1 MLILLLFAATQVFA
15 PVTASVSDGTD
26 GVAAFIE
33 GRAGWNNEVAPGTV
47 GHILLVDKD
56 GITVE
61 SIEIGENDTF
71 YSISLNN
78 VNWAYGHSP
87 YLLTYSVTPAQQ
99 PMAICMRIRFPE
111 DFHLT
116 WGPNGEGGFSYMQ
129 CVRSLFL

>member
-1 MLILLLFAATQVFA
+1 MLILLLFAATQIFA

-26 GVAAFIE
+26 TYWAAIQ

-61 SIEIGENDTF
+61 SIEIDENDTF
-71 YSISLNN
+71 YSISLTN
-78 VNWAYGHSP
+78 VNWAADHSP
-87 YLLTYSVTPAQQ
+87 YWLTYDITPDQQ
-99 PMAICMRIRFPE
+99 PMAICMRIRYPE
-111 DFHLT
+111 DFH
-116 WGPNGEGGFSYMQ
+116 WESYGDGRYMQ